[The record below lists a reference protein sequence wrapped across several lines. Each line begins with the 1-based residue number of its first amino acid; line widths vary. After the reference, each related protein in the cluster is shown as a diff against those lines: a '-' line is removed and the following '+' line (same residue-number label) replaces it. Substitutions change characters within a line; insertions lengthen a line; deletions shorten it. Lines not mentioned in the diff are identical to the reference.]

1 MGWENKALDRDPFP
15 LQSDELDLEYY
26 STVEE
31 LMEVGPGKLKEVSS
45 LPFTVFLSW
54 QSIQFIILDGPI
66 FFSFI
71 LVNTDFSLFQSN
83 LWSYIIY

>member
-31 LMEVGPGKLKEVSS
+31 LMEVGPEKLKEVCS
-45 LPFTVFLSW
+45 LPFTVFYLGSLYNSLSW
-54 QSIQFIILDGPI
+54 MALY
-66 FFSFI
+66 FSV
-71 LVNTDFSLFQSN
+71 LS
-83 LWSYIIY
+83 W